1 MYLLNNMLALALIAA
16 ILICIVGNVIPVV
29 KRNEQAEQSEAPRGE
44 AADEPD
50 DFAALPELTPQEE
63 VLFEASRQ
71 AFQMNLDLLE
81 AHQKLMEAAKR
92 HKNDPPPI
100 DPKNCELDIDA
111 EWSH

>member
-1 MYLLNNMLALALIAA
+1 MYLLINALTVALIAA
-16 ILICIVGNVIPVV
+16 ILICIVGNVIP
-29 KRNEQAEQSEAPRGE
+29 KRNEQAEQSEEPLGE

-50 DFAALPELTPQEE
+50 DFTALPELTPQEE

-81 AHQKLMEAAKR
+81 AHQKLMEAVKR
-92 HKNDPPPI
+92 HTNDPPI
-100 DPKNCELDIDA
+100 DPQNCELDIDA